1 MEISTQRK
9 EKYRWLTKFKKRID
23 EEENL
28 AVATKIICGTGYSLG
43 FIFDDVCGRR
53 SRPKVG

>member
-1 MEISTQRK
+1 MANQIQK
-9 EKYRWLTKFKKRID
+9 KKRID